1 MGQTER
7 QAGPLMYDDD
17 EPTLIELSDEQRAID
32 ARKIEERHEREAWDA
47 AEWAEFMGLD
57 DHDIAMDDA
66 A

>member
-1 MGQTER
+1 
-7 QAGPLMYDDD
+7 MYDD
-17 EPTLIELSDEQRAID
+17 EPTLIELSDEQRVID

-47 AEWAEFMGLD
+47 AEWAEFMCLD